1 MPPLLPLIAMLSPTG
16 RWGWIGAA
24 LLVAVI
30 AVPYFNG
37 VMVRGSRRGDGS
49 NPPMPLLPLWP
60 HYWLAMLLAGV
71 SLWHA
76 WPALRA
82 GHILP
87 SLTNGLWLATIA
99 LVLLFIQLAVGAALR
114 YLGPGASGL
123 VRRAH
128 FVLMTAIAVLV
139 LAHIW
144 LNSRFLH
151 SLF

>member
-1 MPPLLPLIAMLSPTG
+1 
-16 RWGWIGAA
+16 
-24 LLVAVI
+24 
-30 AVPYFNG
+30 
-37 VMVRGSRRGDGS
+37 
-49 NPPMPLLPLWP
+49 
-60 HYWLAMLLAGV
+60 MLLAGV

-99 LVLLFIQLAVGAALR
+99 LVLLLIQLAIGAALR

>member
-1 MPPLLPLIAMLSPTG
+1 MLSPTG
-16 RWGWIGAA
+16 QRGWISFA
-24 LLVAVI
+24 LLAAVI
-30 AVPYFNG
+30 AVPYLSG
-37 VMVRGSRRGDGS
+37 KLIQSGRREDS
-49 NPPMPLLPLWP
+49 SSKFAPLLPLWP
-60 HYWLAMLLAGV
+60 HYWLALLLAGI

-87 SLTNGLWLATIA
+87 SFTNGLWLATIA
-99 LVLLFIQLAVGAALR
+99 LILLFIQIMVGVALR
-114 YLGPGASGL
+114 YLRTCAGGL
-123 VRRAH
+123 IRRIH
-128 FVLMTAIAVLV
+128 FVLMTVIVLLV